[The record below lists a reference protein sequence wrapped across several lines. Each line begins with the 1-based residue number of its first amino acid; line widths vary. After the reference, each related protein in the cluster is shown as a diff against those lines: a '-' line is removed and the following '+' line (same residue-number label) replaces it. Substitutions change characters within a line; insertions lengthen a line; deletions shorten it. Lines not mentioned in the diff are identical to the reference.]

1 MAYPHPKSTSKRV
14 PHSSSLLEV
23 EPKSVPHSSSL
34 LEVEPGLV
42 SISSHD
48 VLGRYQDIQL
58 PSFTQV
64 EHKGSSVR
72 HLTHPSE
79 LGKR

>member
-34 LEVEPGLV
+34 LEVEPGALV

-48 VLGRYQDIQL
+48 VLE
-58 PSFTQV
+58 QV
-64 EHKGSSVR
+64 PR
-72 HLTHPSE
+72 HPAA
-79 LGKR
+79 